1 MGAVEEG
8 GKVATGV
15 VDALKG
21 NPVILAVIVLNLVI
35 LGMVA
40 WATKEARESFQK
52 TITLMIEKQDK
63 LAQLLYQCT
72 PTPQGN
78 RTNIPGGLHF
88 DLLNNPYLEPLPNK
102 EEQK

>member
-1 MGAVEEG
+1 MAGPVEEG
-8 GKVATGV
+8 AKVATGV

-72 PTPQGN
+72 PTGSKTSLPW
-78 RTNIPGGLHF
+78 PHV
-88 DLLNNPYLEPLPNK
+88 DLLTNPYIDHSLPEK
-102 EEQK
+102 HD